1 MLQWPYC
8 SARKNGTIPQ
18 HNSFPSS
25 LSSRTLITTALSH
38 SLLHIYSC
46 VWVPVSVCVSFTS
59 TSVHTHPLHIR
70 KPSYYLIYHLKKG
83 TLAVLWNSNGKII
96 WWHIPWYLHATPRYF
111 KGMLKQWNLSC
122 KCLNSSFYC
131 CSIWPDSIQPALMF
145 LKGARIRWVWCW
157 AVCVVIIHLFPG
169 WNSIK
174 CYYNNSLILWVRHFH
189 ISTAWLCFSKR
200 SRKTESPL
208 SIVA

>member
-1 MLQWPYC
+1 MCVCQF
-8 SARKNGTIPQ
+8 
-18 HNSFPSS
+18 HFH
-25 LSSRTLITTALSH
+25 LSSHTSSPHQEKLDKKKIA
-38 SLLHIYSC
+38 
-46 VWVPVSVCVSFTS
+46 PFTQ
-59 TSVHTHPLHIR
+59 

-131 CSIWPDSIQPALMF
+131 VWPDSIQPALMF

-157 AVCVVIIHLFPG
+157 AVCVVIINLFPG

-174 CYYNNSLILWVRHFH
+174 CYYNNSFILWVRHFH
-189 ISTAWLCFSKR
+189 ISTAWLCFIKR
-200 SRKTESPL
+200 SRKNWIPTEYRSL
-208 SIVA
+208 KETL